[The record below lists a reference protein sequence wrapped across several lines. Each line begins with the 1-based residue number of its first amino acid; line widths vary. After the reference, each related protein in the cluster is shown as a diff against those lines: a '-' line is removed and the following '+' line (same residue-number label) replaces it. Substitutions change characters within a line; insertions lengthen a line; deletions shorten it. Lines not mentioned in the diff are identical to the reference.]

1 MENEIFAPIIT
12 PFQRLAGKVA
22 IITGGASGIGASTV
36 QLFHENGAKVV
47 IADIQ
52 DTLGR
57 ALAKKLGQNAIYIH
71 CDVSKEEEIS
81 SLVDQT
87 VIKYG
92 KLDIMYNNAG
102 VIDPPFTSFLETKKS
117 DLDRLISINLIG
129 AILGAKHAARVMI
142 PQHNGCILFTSSACT
157 VIGGLATQTYAVTKH
172 GIWGLAKSL
181 ATELSQHG
189 IRVNCISPFAMAT
202 PIGGFVFPEILKRL
216 SEIVLSSTG
225 NLKGHIMRPEDVA
238 KAALHLAS
246 DEAKHV
252 SGLNLVVDGGF
263 SVVNPSLVKVIGPGV
278 RIFYFIQRL
287 ARLQRTPLIVIFVL
301 ICMVLLLS
309 VIRFY

>member
-1 MENEIFAPIIT
+1 MEKETIPILVT
-12 PFQRLAGKVA
+12 PEQRLAGKVA

-57 ALAKKLGQNAIYIH
+57 ALAQKLGQNAIYIR

-102 VIDPPFTSFLETKKS
+102 IVDRPFTKFIESKKS

-142 PQHNGCILFTSSACT
+142 PQHKGCILFTASACT
-157 VIGGLATQTYAVTKH
+157 EIGGLATQSYALTKH
-172 GIWGLAKSL
+172 GIWGLSKSL
-181 ATELSQHG
+181 ASELSPNG
-189 IRVNCISPFAMAT
+189 IRVNCISPFGIVT
-202 PIGGFVFPEILKRL
+202 PLGGTNPPKPFKHIADFA
-216 SEIVLSSTG
+216 LSSTG
-225 NLKGHIMRPEDVA
+225 NLKGQILKTEDIA
-238 KAALHLAS
+238 KAALYLAS
-246 DEAKHV
+246 DEANHV
-252 SGLNLVVDGGF
+252 SGVNLVVDGGF
-263 SVVNPSLVKVIGPGV
+263 SVVNPSFVNLFATTMRSI
-278 RIFYFIQRL
+278 YFIQGFVKL
-287 ARLQRTPLIVIFVL
+287 YGTPIIASFMLGCLVVL
-301 ICMVLLLS
+301 ISILS
-309 VIRFY
+309 